1 MRPCWRAGAGVLLG
15 GCVSPQPCLLPL
27 MKSLGKLETGWRVL
41 SCTSNGLLLEA
52 MIFLDVFQPFGFLS
66 FYIWGAFFYAVRVE
80 NWEINVILHCAKL
93 DVFVYDGLFTR
104 EPIQKELWKKPNR
117 KGWNNDLDKKHHRQC
132 SNTIVRFTVWK
143 IWQLCPNPNET
154 VVFLRVYIRRSKGKD
169 QGYRR
174 SRGKRAAKAL
184 LGQRL
189 TEAQSLP

>member
-1 MRPCWRAGAGVLLG
+1 
-15 GCVSPQPCLLPL
+15 

-104 EPIQKELWKKPNR
+104 EPIQKEL
-117 KGWNNDLDKKHHRQC
+117 
-132 SNTIVRFTVWK
+132 
-143 IWQLCPNPNET
+143 
-154 VVFLRVYIRRSKGKD
+154 
-169 QGYRR
+169 
-174 SRGKRAAKAL
+174 
-184 LGQRL
+184 
-189 TEAQSLP
+189 